1 MLDARS
7 RKKIDLLL
15 YSKSLELYFC
25 IISHS
30 SSKHQL
36 SLSESADTEIDILP
50 SKANLVTAN
59 LNLVSKWISGV
70 MLGWWFTG
78 KGVILI
84 RLSQA
89 ENTLEAGV
97 VHGELDIISSK
108 FCNYFRIKDP
118 LNMKSFYRLN
128 IPRLKKKCSGF
139 QLKKKSKIPKFK
151 AMGFLIQTYSYI
163 FT

>member
-1 MLDARS
+1 M
-7 RKKIDLLL
+7 
-15 YSKSLELYFC
+15 
-25 IISHS
+25 
-30 SSKHQL
+30 
-36 SLSESADTEIDILP
+36 
-50 SKANLVTAN
+50 
-59 LNLVSKWISGV
+59 
-70 MLGWWFTG
+70 
-78 KGVILI
+78 ILI

-128 IPRLKKKCSGF
+128 IPRLKKKSSSF
-139 QLKKKSKIPKFK
+139 QLKKKKSKIPKFK